1 MFYRSSSRSLLCILF
16 ILLFQAAS
24 GQHAV
29 YKQLMAVD
37 RERATTLTSST
48 LFSRQAGGFRS
59 DQVAKAVKKSTLV
72 KLNRDELRQLY
83 HSKQQRLEL
92 SIPYESGNLEL
103 ELIRTDLFSPDFTVI
118 SNESNGQALPI
129 ETGAF
134 YRGIVRND
142 PNSLAT
148 FSFFPDEAIGIVA
161 TDQGNIVVGNYN
173 TSRKEEYVIYN
184 DHELSQPF
192 SFECQ
197 TPEVEPGS
205 ELAEEIRRLSS
216 QLKLETRANRCVRF
230 YLELDNTLV
239 TEKGGAQGAVNW
251 ISGVYN
257 QIQALYALDQISFT
271 ISQIFT
277 WTTNDPYSGSS
288 TSTALN
294 SFRSNRPS
302 YNGDLAHLISR
313 GAPTGGGVAWVN
325 ALCSTYGYAYSWVNS
340 SYSNFPTYSWTV
352 NVLAHETGH
361 NLGSPHTHSCTWSG
375 GPIDGCGPTYNS
387 AYKEGTCANGPIPS
401 GGGTIMSYCHLLS
414 TGINLNKGFGPLPAT
429 LITNRI
435 NAATCLSASCTINVT
450 VPANV
455 NASDGTY
462 SDRVA
467 VGWTGSAGNYF
478 RVYRN
483 TTNNSGTATA
493 LGSWQTANTYDD
505 VSAVA
510 NQTYYYWVR
519 AASNSSGA
527 NISAFSTS
535 NTGWRSSVSV
545 TTPTSVSASDGI
557 YSDRVAVTWTGS
569 SGNYFRVYRNT
580 TNNSGTATALGSW
593 QTANTYDDVSAVANQ
608 TYYYW
613 VRAAS
618 NSSGANISA
627 FSTSNTGW
635 RSSVSVTTP
644 TSVSASDGI
653 YSDRVAVTWTGSSG
667 NYFRV
672 YRNTTNNSGT
682 ATALGSWQT
691 ATSYNDASA
700 ATNQTYYYWVR
711 AASNSSGAN
720 ISAFST
726 SNSGY
731 RSGTS
736 GTSCNPPSSLQA
748 SSITTS
754 AFTMSWVSV
763 SGASQYTIW
772 YASGSSWVQLGT
784 TSGTSV
790 RITGMSA
797 NTQYCFAL
805 RSVCGTTS
813 SALSGSLCIRTTS
826 SSVVSN
832 ELPSIDQE
840 GTISFQI
847 QALSKGN
854 ISILPNPVS
863 LSGDFQI
870 SYYSSEESQAV
881 IRVVDIT
888 GKTID
893 VVDRDLS
900 VGENQISMEAPGVPG
915 IYSVQ
920 VQNKTG
926 ERRTLK
932 LVVQ

>member
-593 QTANTYDDVSAVANQ
+593 QTA
-608 TYYYW
+608 
-613 VRAAS
+613 
-618 NSSGANISA
+618 
-627 FSTSNTGW
+627 
-635 RSSVSVTTP
+635 
-644 TSVSASDGI
+644 
-653 YSDRVAVTWTGSSG
+653 
-667 NYFRV
+667 
-672 YRNTTNNSGT
+672 
-682 ATALGSWQT
+682 
-691 ATSYNDASA
+691 TSYNDASA